1 MSPLSTIAA
10 KQFHV
15 SSSRTLMRAPSTQ
28 KTMGKLRCESI
39 LPPGSGT
46 IRLTMKEA
54 ESLVN
59 KLPRSLFE
67 FALPTGEPER
77 LDLAMSV
84 AAELIRIAATRG
96 AMHGND
102 ILNQEA
108 DLTILSRIAFILS
121 KHPDYRAVAEWW
133 LYRLAESM
141 EPFAILYIVNRQF
154 AAGPIKRTVLID
166 YLEYFAQRHLVDAMV
181 LYGQILHERHNR
193 TEEALVLFTAAMEI
207 SVPTARET
215 DSLDEDLYSV
225 LGIPQAWEMYASV
238 KATTGDKQGIRE
250 AVEMGAFKL
259 DHPTAFKFLAK
270 IIAEE
275 GHLDKYEEYMTKA
288 AMDCDAEACHEL
300 GSFYLELYYD
310 GKGRDNPPGPSKGQ
324 DVCPKDLVARKY
336 TNRELLQNAI
346 DWLEIASTGG
356 WGPSALI
363 MATLLREAEKPHKG
377 LRYLKIAEE
386 DENSA
391 SRAKEVRLIYLD
403 KTFKLNIEQEIL
415 SKQFT
420 RFD

>member
-1 MSPLSTIAA
+1 
-10 KQFHV
+10 
-15 SSSRTLMRAPSTQ
+15 
-28 KTMGKLRCESI
+28 MGKLRCESI

-215 DSLDEDLYSV
+215 DSLDQDLYSV

-270 IIAEE
+270 IVAEE

-310 GKGRDNPPGPSKGQ
+310 GKGRDKPPGPSKGQ

-363 MATLLREAEKPHKG
+363 MATLLREEEKPHKG